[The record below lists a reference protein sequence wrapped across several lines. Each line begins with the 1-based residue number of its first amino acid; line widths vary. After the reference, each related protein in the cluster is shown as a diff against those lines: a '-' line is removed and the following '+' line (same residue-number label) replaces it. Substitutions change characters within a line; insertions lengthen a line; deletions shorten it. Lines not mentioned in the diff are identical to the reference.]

1 MLAESM
7 FIFKELLL
15 FCTFPYLEMDS
26 PELDVTPTGETARS
40 QGLASKWSFVHSHC
54 DVLAARTPRKHNTK
68 ETVLEIP
75 SCY

>member
-1 MLAESM
+1 
-7 FIFKELLL
+7 
-15 FCTFPYLEMDS
+15 MDS

-68 ETVLEIP
+68 ETVLEIGRAHV
-75 SCY
+75 